1 MSEKAE
7 QSPTS
12 PSVTVEDTVDQK
24 IEKAKELKDQGNDF
38 FKQGLFA
45 KARVSYFKALAYTKG
60 LPGRPVNGKKVEPMA
75 QLAASTLSSAPLN
88 NYQITSLDELDV
100 VLKTNIATCYIK
112 LDDGE
117 KAVKFANEALDLKE
131 NHWKAFLRRGEGYQL
146 LRFHD
151 KSVVDFDKA
160 LTIIGESD
168 ENSKNSVLKAKNKT
182 LSMIKAEK
190 EKQKKAYANLFER
203 ETYKVG
209 EQPQVKK

>member
-7 QSPTS
+7 QSPIS
-12 PSVTVEDTVDQK
+12 SSVVEDTVDQK
-24 IEKAKELKDQGNDF
+24 IEKAKQLKDEGNDF
-38 FKQGLFA
+38 FKQGLFS

-75 QLAASTLSSAPLN
+75 QLAASKSSSAPLDN
-88 NYQITSLDELDV
+88 EQITSLDELDI

-112 LDDGE
+112 LNEGG
-117 KAVKFANEALDLKE
+117 KAVQFANEALDLKE
-131 NHWKAFLRRGEGYQL
+131 NHWKALLRRGEAYQL

-151 KSVVDFDKA
+151 KSIADFDKA

-168 ENSKNSVLKAKNKT
+168 ENGKNSVLKVKNKT
-182 LSMIKAEK
+182 LQMIKTEK